1 MDQKRT
7 WIYCRVDYSDANSAE
22 LLNMQ
27 RRCLESYAKEN
38 GLQIVGFSSDI
49 GNGLTLDRPGL
60 MALHAIVG
68 CRQADVLLV
77 YNFDCLGRDSDMV
90 VPYLRFLL
98 NHGVHVHTAAN
109 GEIDFGV
116 NEVFPCVS
124 KK

>member
-1 MDQKRT
+1 MEQERI
-7 WIYCRVDYSDANSAE
+7 WIYCRVDYSGANSAE

-27 RRCLESYAKEN
+27 RRSLESYAKEN

-68 CRQADVLLV
+68 CRQADVLLIH
-77 YNFDCLGRDSDMV
+77 NLDRLGRDLDKV

-109 GEIDFGV
+109 GEIDFCV
-116 NEVFPCVS
+116 SKVFPCIA

>member
-1 MDQKRT
+1 MEQERT
-7 WIYCRVDYSDANSAE
+7 WIYCRVDYSGANSAE

-68 CRQADVLLV
+68 CRQADVLLIH
-77 YNFDCLGRDSDMV
+77 NLDRLSQDSDKV

-98 NHGVHVHTAAN
+98 NHGVHIHTAAN
-109 GEIDFGV
+109 GEVDFGV
-116 NEVFPCVS
+116 SEIFPCIA